1 MPGGLFAIGKKYFD
15 ILGQYDPGME
25 IWGAENL
32 EISFKIWM
40 CGGEICNHFFDEN
53 LFQQQKLSR

>member
-1 MPGGLFAIGKKYFD
+1 MPGGLFAISKKYFNT
-15 ILGQYDPGME
+15 LGQYDPGME

-40 CGGEICNHFFDEN
+40 CGGEIRNNQFEN
-53 LFQQQKLSR
+53 IFSHKYLAG

>member
-40 CGGEICNHFFDEN
+40 CGGEICNHFF
-53 LFQQQKLSR
+53 